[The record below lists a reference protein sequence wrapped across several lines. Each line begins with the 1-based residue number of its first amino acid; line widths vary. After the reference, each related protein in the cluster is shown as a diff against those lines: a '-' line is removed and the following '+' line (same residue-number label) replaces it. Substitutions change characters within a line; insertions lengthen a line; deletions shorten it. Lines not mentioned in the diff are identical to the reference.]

1 MARRIV
7 VWGTCDVSKP
17 RVRIL
22 INGLRAN
29 GVEVIECR
37 RNVWTG
43 ITDKSQVKSAKRW
56 LELLASMLLAYP
68 VLLVRYALLGKHD
81 CVLVCYPAFIDAVVI
96 RPFAWMRGTP
106 VVMDWFL
113 SAYDTVVLD
122 RKLIKHQSLLSRLL
136 YRLEW
141 MSIRSA
147 SLIFMDTRAHA
158 ERMELLFGLPA
169 GKCGAVWVGVE
180 SERFKP
186 PHVPSVPAPATVL
199 FYGQFIPLHGIATI
213 VSSAALLRNTPV
225 RWIIV
230 GSGQEQQ
237 NVDDLIAELGL
248 SSVERIA
255 WVDYD
260 SLPEFLCSAA
270 ICLGIFG
277 ESEKAASVIPNKV
290 FQILACGRP
299 LITRDS
305 PAMRELV
312 NPEDPAV
319 RLVPA
324 KDPQALADAVL
335 AWIAHPPG
343 PGMDYQNAIS
353 PVAIGR
359 QFQDFVRRLPP

>member
-1 MARRIV
+1 MARRVV

-22 INGLRAN
+22 IDGLRAD

-37 RNVWTG
+37 RDVWAG
-43 ITDKSQVKSAKRW
+43 IADKSQVKSTRRW
-56 LELLASMLLAYP
+56 LGLLTSMLLAYP
-68 VLLVRYALLGKHD
+68 ALLMRYALLGKHD
-81 CVLVCYPAFIDAVVI
+81 CVLVCYPAFVDVVVI
-96 RPFAWMRGTP
+96 RPFAWMRGAP

-113 SAYDTVVLD
+113 SAYDTVVQD
-122 RKLIKHQSLLSRLL
+122 RKLIDRQSLWSRLI
-136 YRLEW
+136 YAFEW
-141 MSIRSA
+141 VSIRA
-147 SLIFMDTRAHA
+147 ANRIFMDTRTHA
-158 ERMELLFGLPA
+158 ARMEGLFGLPA
-169 GKCGAVWVGVE
+169 ASCGAIWVGVE
-180 SERFKP
+180 SDRFGR
-186 PHVPSVPAPATVL
+186 SPAPPAPPIPTVL

-213 VSSAALLRNTPV
+213 IRSAALLRNTPV

-237 NVDDLIAELGL
+237 NVDDLIAELEL
-248 SSVERIA
+248 PFVERIA

-260 SLPEFLCSAA
+260 SLPDLLCSAT

-312 NPEDPAV
+312 NTEDPAV
-319 RLVPA
+319 RLIPA
-324 KDPQALADAVL
+324 EDPQALADAVL
-335 AWIAHPPG
+335 AWIARPPG
-343 PGMDYQNAIS
+343 QGTDYRGAIS
-353 PVAIGR
+353 PAAIGR
-359 QFQDFVRRLPP
+359 QFQDFIGQPPP